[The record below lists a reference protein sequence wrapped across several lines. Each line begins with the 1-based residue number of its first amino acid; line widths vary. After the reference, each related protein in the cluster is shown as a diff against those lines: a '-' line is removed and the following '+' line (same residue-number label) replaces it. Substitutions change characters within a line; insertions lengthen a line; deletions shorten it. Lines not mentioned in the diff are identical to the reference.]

1 MKTQWY
7 LLAGVLFTIVVAIFA
22 VLNVAP
28 VEVNYLFGTAEWPLV
43 LVILF
48 STLMGIVIAGSIG
61 IYQVVMVKRRL
72 QQKHAGVSGEPATGA
87 ETVVENKENNTV
99 ETVGE
104 RRRSR

>member
-28 VEVNYLFGTAEWPLV
+28 VEVNFLFGTAEWPLV

-48 STLMGIVIAGSIG
+48 STLMGIIIAGSIG
-61 IYQVVMVKRRL
+61 IYQVIMVKRRL
-72 QQKHAGVSGEPATGA
+72 QQKHAEAPNTAEVA
-87 ETVVENKENNTV
+87 ETEAIARENES
-99 ETVGE
+99 VGE

>member
-7 LLAGVLFTIVVAIFA
+7 LLAGVLFTIVIAIFA

-28 VEVNYLFGTAEWPLV
+28 VEVNFLFGTAEWPLV

-61 IYQVVMVKRRL
+61 IYQVMMVKRRL
-72 QQKHAGVSGEPATGA
+72 QHQRDGARETAGTDATA
-87 ETVVENKENNTV
+87 AKKENEHTV
-99 ETVGE
+99 ESVGE